1 MVLVKGKGQYLF
13 SFRVLFYL
21 EQKKGI
27 PIMWQ
32 GRVVSLQITTTENAP
47 MIPIQEAHAVPSRG
61 IEGDRY
67 YLGTGHFSKQGKESY
82 EITLIETEAL
92 EGLRREYGCE
102 ISPLNARRNIA
113 TIGVPLNHLV
123 WKEFYVGE
131 VKLLGRRLCEPC
143 FHLTTLTDALAL
155 GGLLHRGGLRA
166 QILTEGIIRL
176 GDTIRLSESQ
186 EQARTIHQAQ
196 AEKVAQEAANE
207 L

>member
-1 MVLVKGKGQYLF
+1 MRTLLSSKT
-13 SFRVLFYL
+13 VLFVGKRGML
-21 EQKKGI
+21 S
-27 PIMWQ
+27 MWQ
-32 GRVVSLQITTTENAP
+32 GRVVSLQIAPAGGAP
-47 MIPIQEAHAVPSRG
+47 MIAIQEAHTVPGRG

-67 YLGTGHFSKQGKESY
+67 YFGTGHFSKEGKQSY

-102 ISPLNARRNIA
+102 LSPLNARRNIA
-113 TIGVPLNHLV
+113 TVGVPLNHLV

-143 FHLTTLTDALAL
+143 FHLTTMTQALAL

-166 QILTEGIIRL
+166 QILTEGVIHP

-186 EQARTIHQAQ
+186 EQARAIHQAQ
-196 AEKVAQEAANE
+196 AEQVAQEALADE

>member
-1 MVLVKGKGQYLF
+1 
-13 SFRVLFYL
+13 
-21 EQKKGI
+21 
-27 PIMWQ
+27 MWR
-32 GRVVSLQITTTENAP
+32 GSVVSLQITTAEGAP
-47 MIPIQEAHAVPSRG
+47 MFPIQEAHAIPGRG

-102 ISPLNARRNIA
+102 LSPLNARRNIA
-113 TIGVPLNHLV
+113 TVGVPLNHLV

-166 QILTEGIIRL
+166 QILTEGMIRP
-176 GDTIRLSESQ
+176 GDTIHLSESQ
-186 EQARTIHQAQ
+186 EQAQVIRQAQ
-196 AEKVAQEAANE
+196 AKKVAQEALADE
-207 L
+207 A

>member
-1 MVLVKGKGQYLF
+1 
-13 SFRVLFYL
+13 
-21 EQKKGI
+21 
-27 PIMWQ
+27 MWQ
-32 GRVVSLQITTTENAP
+32 GSIVSLQITTTESAP
-47 MIPIQEAHAVPSRG
+47 MIPIQEGHAVPGRG

-92 EGLRREYGCE
+92 EGLMRDYGCVL
-102 ISPLNARRNIA
+102 SPLNARRNIA

-131 VKLLGRRLCEPC
+131 IKLLGRRLCEPC
-143 FHLTTLTDALAL
+143 FHLTTMTDALAL
-155 GGLLHRGGLRA
+155 EGLLHRGGLRA
-166 QILTEGIIRL
+166 QILTEGIIRV

-186 EQARTIHQAQ
+186 EQARAIRQVEDERGAY
-196 AEKVAQEAANE
+196 

>member
-1 MVLVKGKGQYLF
+1 
-13 SFRVLFYL
+13 
-21 EQKKGI
+21 
-27 PIMWQ
+27 MWQ
-32 GRVVSLQITTTENAP
+32 GRIVSLQITTHEGAP
-47 MIPIQEAHAVPSRG
+47 MIPIQEAHAVPGRG

-92 EGLRREYGCE
+92 EGLRRDYSCE

-113 TIGVPLNHLV
+113 TVGVPLNHLV

-166 QILTEGIIRL
+166 QILTEGVIHL

-186 EQARTIHQAQ
+186 EQAKTIRQAQ
-196 AEKVAQEAANE
+196 AEKVAREAIAE
-207 L
+207 GL